1 MQRSEIDV
9 ESLLADHEIS
19 ADSIQR
25 ILSTEQEGNC
35 AISIHSA
42 LDHIRAIRSGV
53 DSGFE
58 KFGVFEDD
66 LMMGASNFAVRQR
79 LKSALDHFPPSADML
94 YLEASYERC
103 NERKFSSD
111 YPHWAQTTGPACSAA
126 IIFTQKGARRL
137 LQFVSPIFWGI
148 NHMYRALIRAGF
160 IEAYVIIP
168 PVFMKNGFW
177 EISFRGDNRKHGDR
191 SLPGIIHRPFSIL
204 CSDDGRA
211 ELALVVA
218 QMSSSTL
225 FIRQSL
231 CTDKQDFKVLVVS
244 DTLFPTFRAD
254 SWSSLVY
261 MTRDQMGGWIVV
273 GQWPQ
278 RFGYHGVLLL
288 IDARSACFESVN
300 YGQCELQVQGVA
312 HGSGELHTKHLNL
325 ARMRFVHHDVHGQD
339 DVLVSS
345 FRAPMLEAAS
355 ACHTVPLEGAEQSRP
370 ESSAARDALGVENE
384 DLKRHTSDRAGDPMA
399 RCPTE
404 TGSLLSGVHFIF
416 DGIMLKWYSG
426 KMSGVN
432 KMWHNIVPF
441 MADAVH
447 AMNGSFTHCQS
458 SWESNGQKRS
468 LDVPR
473 VRSAPGCD
481 NLTGAVS
488 TMHGER
494 KIVFSSYY
502 RIAYAGPDD
511 AVCNI
516 LPLYDFIPE
525 RMNVYD
531 KQHPAFYDKA
541 RHIPLAHGFLSLSVS
556 TTADL
561 ADLHGINDTFV
572 STSPNRAS
580 RFFRPVRD
588 YARLL
593 DAPFDGREDVEEL
606 LGSGTRF
613 LLLIG
618 YSPYSPEY
626 KGYDIFW
633 AAIGKMPADFREEMA
648 VFVVGSRPTLS
659 IDISVYSAADV
670 PEHVLPALY
679 TRAAALVYPSRYE
692 GFGMPPIEAAACGC
706 PLILGSFYEAKM
718 GYVYG
723 DTALYGGSVAQMEE
737 SLLKVYRG
745 QVPSPERLM
754 ERAEAY
760 GGDPRRGWNE
770 VAKDYLGYMLT
781 GPFRD
786 TGVGRCAPVVRR
798 ECLPMLGLRTTAD
811 GLVVDGVTGGR
822 RGERGDVAT
831 TIREARPADAAGLC
845 DFYSGLSGATRRL
858 FSKLGSA
865 PSLGAC
871 EAICT
876 PSPARLDLLM
886 LADEGEAVGRV
897 VGWALLVEVGT
908 PYPEMGIVLA
918 DSHQGRGLGERLLA
932 ALLAAARARGVA
944 VVMLNVVE
952 DNARAVALYQ
962 RFGFR
967 DVWRWCKKADG
978 LSYLRMELGLAG
990 G

>member
-1 MQRSEIDV
+1 M
-9 ESLLADHEIS
+9 
-19 ADSIQR
+19 
-25 ILSTEQEGNC
+25 
-35 AISIHSA
+35 
-42 LDHIRAIRSGV
+42 
-53 DSGFE
+53 
-58 KFGVFEDD
+58 
-66 LMMGASNFAVRQR
+66 AS
-79 LKSALDHFPPSADML
+79 
-94 YLEASYERC
+94 
-103 NERKFSSD
+103 
-111 YPHWAQTTGPACSAA
+111 
-126 IIFTQKGARRL
+126 
-137 LQFVSPIFWGI
+137 
-148 NHMYRALIRAGF
+148 
-160 IEAYVIIP
+160 
-168 PVFMKNGFW
+168 
-177 EISFRGDNRKHGDR
+177 
-191 SLPGIIHRPFSIL
+191 
-204 CSDDGRA
+204 
-211 ELALVVA
+211 
-218 QMSSSTL
+218 
-225 FIRQSL
+225 
-231 CTDKQDFKVLVVS
+231 
-244 DTLFPTFRAD
+244 
-254 SWSSLVY
+254 
-261 MTRDQMGGWIVV
+261 
-273 GQWPQ
+273 
-278 RFGYHGVLLL
+278 
-288 IDARSACFESVN
+288 
-300 YGQCELQVQGVA
+300 
-312 HGSGELHTKHLNL
+312 
-325 ARMRFVHHDVHGQD
+325 
-339 DVLVSS
+339 
-345 FRAPMLEAAS
+345 
-355 ACHTVPLEGAEQSRP
+355 
-370 ESSAARDALGVENE
+370 
-384 DLKRHTSDRAGDPMA
+384 
-399 RCPTE
+399 CPTE

-458 SWESNGQKRS
+458 SWESNGQKKS

-488 TMHGER
+488 TMPGER

-561 ADLHGINDTFV
+561 ADLHGVNDTFV

-613 LLLIG
+613 LLLVG

-633 AAIGKMPADFREEMA
+633 AAVGNMPVDFREEMA

-811 GLVVDGVTGGR
+811 GLVVDGVKGGR

-845 DFYSGLSGATRRL
+845 DFYKGLSGATRRL

-865 PSLGAC
+865 PSLGTC
-871 EAICT
+871 EAICA

-886 LADEGEAVGRV
+886 LADDGEAVGRV